1 MNQDLALRVMGDIMQ
16 WDDDESRKEF
26 SWLKLMARL
35 KYDGYRDFQAGMRF
49 TESLATWLQQFDQDE
64 RKDAY
69 KFVKERMV
77 YVGPGEV
84 RRLVEQFFPNTIRQ
98 RIVQTVASNLGI
110 KPYTVLTNPDAA
122 AAIKRLSRQ
131 TLVLGLSDGAR
142 MDIVRHANVGRL
154 SNEQLVLAPQIDTEK
169 WKDLLK
175 NLREDLEDPDALFK
189 IIYLVDDFAG
199 TGTSFLRYKEE
210 DKKWSGKLSRF
221 RTSLF
226 NAISDPEVGDIV
238 APDWQ
243 LCAHHYMATAN
254 AKAKM
259 AASEKTARQ
268 DMKHNNWP
276 EEVHLSFAMVFDEKL
291 PITAGAD
298 DAFIALA
305 NKYYDPII
313 ETKHTAVGGVKHLG
327 MGYGGCALPIVLEHN
342 TPNNSAALLWAETTG
357 KTKDGATPPA
367 MRPLFRRRQRHV

>member
-49 TESLATWLQQFDQDE
+49 TESLATWLQQFDQNE
-64 RKDAY
+64 RRDAY

-84 RRLVEQFFPNTIRQ
+84 RRLVEQFFPNTIRK
-98 RIVQTVASNLGI
+98 RIVQTVALNLGI

-122 AAIKRLSRQ
+122 AAIERLSRQ

-154 SNEQLVLAPQIDTEK
+154 TNEQLVLASQIDTEK

-175 NLREDLEDPDALFK
+175 NLRGDLKDSNALFK

-199 TGTSFLRYKEE
+199 TGTSFLRYKEQ
-210 DKKWSGKLSRF
+210 DKRWSGKLNRF

-226 NAISDPEVGDIV
+226 NAINEVGDIV

-243 LCAHHYMATAN
+243 LCAHHYMATEN

-259 AASEKTARQ
+259 TANEKTART
-268 DMKHNNWP
+268 DMKDTNWP
-276 EEVHLSFAMVFDEKL
+276 KEVHLSFATVFDEKL
-291 PITAGAD
+291 PIAAGTD

-305 NKYYDPII
+305 NKYYDPVI
-313 ETKHTAVGGVKHLG
+313 ETKHTAVGGVQHLG

-357 KTKDGATPPA
+357 ETKDGVTPPA

>member
-1 MNQDLALRVMGDIMQ
+1 MNQDLALKVMGEIMR
-16 WDDDESRKEF
+16 WDDDEARKEF
-26 SWLKLMARL
+26 RWLKLMARL

-49 TESLATWLQQFDQDE
+49 IESLATWLQQFDQDE
-64 RKDAY
+64 RKVAY
-69 KFVKERMV
+69 TFVKERMV

-98 RIVQTVASNLGI
+98 RIVKTVADDLGI
-110 KPYTVLTNPDAA
+110 KPYTVLTDPK
-122 AAIKRLSRQ
+122 AISAIERLRRQ

-142 MDIVRHANVGRL
+142 MDIVRHSNVGRL

-169 WKDLLK
+169 WKDLLES
-175 NLREDLEDPDALFK
+175 LREDLKDQDALFR

-199 TGTSFLRYKEE
+199 TGTSFLRFNDKK
-210 DKKWSGKLSRF
+210 KKWSGKLTRF

-226 NAISDPEVGDIV
+226 NAIKDEDVGNIV
-238 APDWQ
+238 SPDWQ
-243 LCAHHYMATAN
+243 LCAHHYMATSD

-259 AASEKTARQ
+259 TDSELAARKS
-268 DMKHNNWP
+268 MKGDGWP
-276 EEVHLSFAMVFDEKL
+276 KEVHLSFATVFDEKL
-291 PITAGAD
+291 PIVPGKD

-313 ETKHTAVGGVKHLG
+313 ETKHTAVGGVQHLG
-327 MGYGGCALPIVLEHN
+327 LGYGGCALPVVLEHN
-342 TPNNSAALLWAETTG
+342 TPNNSAALLWAETSG
-357 KTKDGATPPA
+357 GDREGVDVPA

>member
-1 MNQDLALRVMGDIMQ
+1 MNQELALKVMGEIMQ
-16 WDDDESRKEF
+16 WSDDEARKEF
-26 SWLKLMARL
+26 RWLKLMARL

-49 TESLATWLQQFDQDE
+49 VESLATWLQQFDHDE

-69 KFVKERMV
+69 TFVKQRMV

-84 RRLVEQFFPNTIRQ
+84 RQLVEQFFPNTIRQ
-98 RIVQTVASNLGI
+98 RIVRTVAADLNI
-110 KPYTVLTNPDAA
+110 KPYSVLTDPNAMT
-122 AAIKRLSRQ
+122 AIERLRRQ

-169 WKDLLK
+169 WKDLLES
-175 NLREDLEDPDALFK
+175 LRVDLEDPDALFK

-199 TGTSFLRYKEE
+199 TGTSFLRFNNEK
-210 DKKWSGKLSRF
+210 DKWSGKITRF
-221 RTSLF
+221 HTSLF
-226 NAISDPEVGDIV
+226 NAISDVGSIV

-243 LCAHHYMATAN
+243 LCAHHYMATSD

-259 AASEKTARQ
+259 VSNELAARTSLQ
-268 DMKHNNWP
+268 CDGWP
-276 EEVHLSFAMVFDEKL
+276 EEVHLSFGTVFDEKL
-291 PITAGAD
+291 PITKGRD
-298 DAFIALA
+298 DTFIALS

-313 ETKHTAVGGVKHLG
+313 ETKHTAVGKVKHMGL
-327 MGYGGCALPIVLEHN
+327 GYGGCALPVILEHN
-342 TPNNSAALLWAETTG
+342 TPNNSAALLWAETSG
-357 KTKDGATPPA
+357 GDRKGVDAPA

>member
-1 MNQDLALRVMGDIMQ
+1 MNQDLALKVMGKIMQ
-16 WDDDESRKEF
+16 WNDDEARKEF
-26 SWLKLMARL
+26 RWLKFMARL

-49 TESLATWLQQFDQDE
+49 MESLATWLQQFDKDE

-77 YVGPGEV
+77 YVGLGEV
-84 RRLVEQFFPNTIRQ
+84 RHLVEQFYPNTIRQ
-98 RIVQTVASNLGI
+98 RIVLTVVEDMGI
-110 KPYTVLTNPDAA
+110 SPYTFQTNPAA
-122 AAIKRLSRQ
+122 TVQIEQLSRQ

-142 MDIVRHANVGRL
+142 MDIVRHANAGHL

-175 NLREDLEDPDALFK
+175 NLREDLGDPKALFK

-199 TGTSFLRYKEE
+199 TGTSFLRYKNDE
-210 DKKWSGKLSRF
+210 KKWSGKLSRF

-226 NAISDPEVGDIV
+226 NAISDPEVGEIV

-243 LCAHHYMATAN
+243 LCAHHYMATAA
-254 AKAKM
+254 AKVKM
-259 AASEKTARQ
+259 EDSELAARK
-268 DMKHNNWP
+268 DMKDPRWP
-276 EEVHLSFAMVFDEKL
+276 ARVHLSFATVFDDKL
-291 PITAGAD
+291 PITAGTD
-298 DAFIALA
+298 DAFIALT
-305 NKYYDPII
+305 NKYYDPEI
-313 ETKHTAVGGVKHLG
+313 ETKHTQVGGIQHLG
-327 MGYGGCALPIVLEHN
+327 LGYGGCALPIVLEHN

-357 KTKDGATPPA
+357 STNGGVDVPA

>member
-49 TESLATWLQQFDQDE
+49 TESLAMWLQQFDQNE
-64 RKDAY
+64 RRDAY

-98 RIVQTVASNLGI
+98 RIVQTVALNLGI
-110 KPYTVLTNPDAA
+110 KPFTVLTNPDAA
-122 AAIKRLSRQ
+122 AAIERLSRQ

-175 NLREDLEDPDALFK
+175 NLRGDIKDPDALFK

-210 DKKWSGKLSRF
+210 DKRWSGKLNRF

-226 NAISDPEVGDIV
+226 NAINEVGDIV

-259 AASEKTARQ
+259 TANEMTARK
-268 DMKHNNWP
+268 DMKDTNWP
-276 EEVHLSFAMVFDEKL
+276 LEVHLSFATVFDEKL
-291 PITAGAD
+291 PIAAGTD

-305 NKYYDPII
+305 NKYYDPVI
-313 ETKHTAVGGVKHLG
+313 ETKHTAVGGVQHLG

-357 KTKDGATPPA
+357 ETKDGVTPPA

>member
-1 MNQDLALRVMGDIMQ
+1 M
-16 WDDDESRKEF
+16 
-26 SWLKLMARL
+26 
-35 KYDGYRDFQAGMRF
+35 
-49 TESLATWLQQFDQDE
+49 
-64 RKDAY
+64 
-69 KFVKERMV
+69 
-77 YVGPGEV
+77 
-84 RRLVEQFFPNTIRQ
+84 
-98 RIVQTVASNLGI
+98 
-110 KPYTVLTNPDAA
+110 
-122 AAIKRLSRQ
+122 
-131 TLVLGLSDGAR
+131 
-142 MDIVRHANVGRL
+142 GRL

-199 TGTSFLRYKEE
+199 TGTSFLRYKEK
-210 DKKWSGKLSRF
+210 DKKWSGKLNRF

-226 NAISDPEVGDIV
+226 NAISDPEVGNIV

-254 AKAKM
+254 AKDKM
-259 AASEKTARQ
+259 IASENTARK
-268 DMKHNNWP
+268 DMKHKNWP

-291 PITAGAD
+291 PISASTD
-298 DAFIALA
+298 DAFTALA
-305 NKYYDPII
+305 NKYYDPVI

-342 TPNNSAALLWAETTG
+342 TPNNSVALLWAETNG
-357 KTKDGATPPA
+357 ETKDGVTPPA

>member
-1 MNQDLALRVMGDIMQ
+1 MNQDLALRVMSDIMQ

-26 SWLKLMARL
+26 RWLKLMARL

-49 TESLATWLQQFDQDE
+49 TESLATWLQQFDQEE

-69 KFVKERMV
+69 RFVKERMV

-199 TGTSFLRYKEE
+199 TGTSFLRYKEK
-210 DKKWSGKLSRF
+210 DKKWSGKLNRF

-226 NAISDPEVGDIV
+226 NAISDPEVGNIV

-243 LCAHHYMATAN
+243 LCGP
-254 AKAKM
+254 
-259 AASEKTARQ
+259 R
-268 DMKHNNWP
+268 
-276 EEVHLSFAMVFDEKL
+276 
-291 PITAGAD
+291 
-298 DAFIALA
+298 
-305 NKYYDPII
+305 
-313 ETKHTAVGGVKHLG
+313 
-327 MGYGGCALPIVLEHN
+327 
-342 TPNNSAALLWAETTG
+342 
-357 KTKDGATPPA
+357 
-367 MRPLFRRRQRHV
+367 

>member
-26 SWLKLMARL
+26 GWLKLMARL

-49 TESLATWLQQFDQDE
+49 IESLATWLQQFDQDE

-69 KFVKERMV
+69 KFVKERLV

-84 RRLVEQFFPNTIRQ
+84 RRLVEQFFPNTIRK
-98 RIVQTVASNLGI
+98 RIVQTVASNLDI
-110 KPYTVLTNPDAA
+110 KPYTVLTNSKAA
-122 AAIKRLSRQ
+122 AAIKRLTRQ

-142 MDIVRHANVGRL
+142 MDIVRHANEGRL
-154 SNEQLVLAPQIDTEK
+154 SNEQLVLAPQIDAEK

-175 NLREDLEDPDALFK
+175 NLRKDLEDPNALFK

-210 DKKWSGKLSRF
+210 DKKWSGKLNRF
-221 RTSLF
+221 RASLF
-226 NAISDPEVGDIV
+226 NAINDPEVGDIV

-243 LCAHHYMATAN
+243 LCAHHYMATAH
-254 AKAKM
+254 AKGKM
-259 AASEKTARQ
+259 TSLERTARK
-268 DMKHNNWP
+268 DMKHKNWP
-276 EEVHLSFAMVFDEKL
+276 QEVHLSFATVFDEKL
-291 PITAGAD
+291 PIRTGAD
-298 DAFIALA
+298 DAFIALS

-313 ETKHTAVGGVKHLG
+313 ETEHTAVGGVKHLG
-327 MGYGGCALPIVLEHN
+327 LGYGGCALPIVLEHN
-342 TPNNSAALLWAETTG
+342 SPNNSAALLWAETIG
-357 KTKDGATPPA
+357 EIKNGVKPPA